1 MATTRNRTGILD
13 ADLRADVD
21 PIFEA
26 LHDALERAY
35 YDHWRHGR
43 SQPWQG
49 YDVQATPEASK
60 LLFDRLHGAIFHHHE
75 IALADADEARPAG
88 RRRPA
93 HRTQGPDGRPK
104 RDVSTA
110 WLADVRRHGITIQV
124 PERRR
129 TRDDER

>member
-60 LLFDRLHGAIFHHHE
+60 LLFDQLHGAIWHAHE
-75 IALADADEARPAG
+75 VALADADDARPAG
-88 RRRPA
+88 QRRPA
-93 HRTQGPDGRPK
+93 HRAQVGDGRSK

-110 WLADVRRHGITIQV
+110 WLDAARQRGIVVKVR
-124 PERRR
+124 
-129 TRDDER
+129 